1 MGKFIDKLETVFSD
15 IVVKKDLPSA
25 LKDIKIFFKD
35 MFITKFDDRVE
46 EIESRYNLMKDYMS
60 RGYKDEMRESLYV
73 DMLRKLYT
81 VAFDSSNEVLISDCR
96 YYFTASDN
104 SAKINLNEEDISGK
118 FEGYVQD
125 LAMAS
130 LQPDNIQHDIEKKIS
145 HEHQIYLSTLFDA
158 MIVSPYWNE
167 GICDKMTATLLNP
180 LLDVSDVLNI
190 LSGITLG
197 STHFFRL
204 LAF

>member
-60 RGYKDEMRESLYV
+60 RGYKDKMRESLYE

-104 SAKINLNEEDISGK
+104 SAKINLNEEDISGR

-125 LAMAS
+125 
-130 LQPDNIQHDIEKKIS
+130 
-145 HEHQIYLSTLFDA
+145 
-158 MIVSPYWNE
+158 
-167 GICDKMTATLLNP
+167 
-180 LLDVSDVLNI
+180 
-190 LSGITLG
+190 
-197 STHFFRL
+197 
-204 LAF
+204 